1 MRIAI
6 DLRTPE
12 NPGLTAPDRYPLPL
26 LKQLIYRQSTNEFF
40 LLANNNYAAKTLQG
54 TNTKMLVSKPGI
66 LGGAW
71 MERMKLA
78 NALKEHKVEL
88 FLAGVHTRYSAFPIP
103 PVWVI
108 SDLAFLHNPNDYT
121 KKEAN
126 RMAAKLEKALPWAK
140 RVIVPSMAM
149 RDELL
154 ARYAAQVD
162 SSKIAV
168 VPPAP
173 ADLFQPLP
181 WYEREYTKDKYAG
194 GRDFFVFRGPVHPG
208 RNPLTLLKAFAQ
220 FKKWQQTNMKLVI
233 LGRWSENSSDLALQ
247 IESFRFRDDVVIL
260 EDESVEDEAKI
271 VGAAYALVDPSFYAP
286 FGQRLLE
293 PMRAETPV
301 ICSDLPAF
309 REAAQ
314 DAAGYFDPGKIESL
328 AEEMKH
334 IYKDETWRADL
345 IEKGKLRC
353 REWESDAMADLF
365 WQQIIEAVNV

>member
-1 MRIAI
+1 
-6 DLRTPE
+6 
-12 NPGLTAPDRYPLPL
+12 
-26 LKQLIYRQSTNEFF
+26 
-40 LLANNNYAAKTLQG
+40 
-54 TNTKMLVSKPGI
+54 
-66 LGGAW
+66 
-71 MERMKLA
+71 
-78 NALKEHKVEL
+78 
-88 FLAGVHTRYSAFPIP
+88 
-103 PVWVI
+103 
-108 SDLAFLHNPNDYT
+108 
-121 KKEAN
+121 
-126 RMAAKLEKALPWAK
+126 
-140 RVIVPSMAM
+140 
-149 RDELL
+149 
-154 ARYAAQVD
+154 
-162 SSKIAV
+162 
-168 VPPAP
+168 
-173 ADLFQPLP
+173 
-181 WYEREYTKDKYAG
+181 
-194 GRDFFVFRGPVHPG
+194 
-208 RNPLTLLKAFAQ
+208 
-220 FKKWQQTNMKLVI
+220 MKLVI